1 MEYGRYI
8 LFKIL
13 MNVICIGLQV
23 NPLPPVLQELSESTS
38 IFMVVGGEIMVA
50 NDNDCAKITPR
61 VSLFSQIV
69 TWWKRH
75 TQMKPIFYD
84 QPTEWLRIISWNS
97 RTTYKTRCDV
107 GPQSSLCYSCFLRRL
122 SIKLLP
128 PVLKIPSQPLN
139 RYLISLWFYLSIQPI
154 CM

>member
-69 TWWKRH
+69 T
-75 TQMKPIFYD
+75 
-84 QPTEWLRIISWNS
+84 
-97 RTTYKTRCDV
+97 
-107 GPQSSLCYSCFLRRL
+107 
-122 SIKLLP
+122 
-128 PVLKIPSQPLN
+128 
-139 RYLISLWFYLSIQPI
+139 
-154 CM
+154 